1 MVDIS
6 AEDLAVTCAHVVD
19 ERKAEDINVLRVGPL
34 TTITE
39 YFVIATGRNV
49 RQLQA
54 LARALEDRLEEV
66 GAEVYGMEGE
76 PESGWILIDAGDA
89 IVHMFSPEKRELYA
103 LEMLWGSCEKVEW
116 SEKQPLVAEDSA
128 EQD

>member
-1 MVDIS
+1 MGEIS
-6 AEDLAVTCAHVVD
+6 PEDLAVTCAHVVD
-19 ERKAEDINVLRVGPL
+19 ERKAEDINVLRVAPL
-34 TTITE
+34 STITD

-54 LARALEDRLEEV
+54 FVRALDERLEEI
-66 GAEVYGMEGE
+66 GAKVYGVEGE
-76 PESGWILIDAGDA
+76 AESGWILIDAGDA

-103 LEMLWGSCEKVEW
+103 LEMLWGSCDTVDW